1 MEGNAKIIKLIAR
14 DENIHLG
21 STQTLLKLLPQDD
34 PDYALLK
41 VETKAECER
50 MFLSA
55 AQQEKDWAKYL
66 FKDGSMIGLNEV
78 LLSQYVDWLTCKRM
92 TAVGLDC
99 GMKPGSS
106 NPLPWTAKWIA
117 GSEVQVAPQET
128 EITTYVI
135 GGTKQ
140 DVDNNTFKGF
150 SL

>member
-1 MEGNAKIIKLIAR
+1 
-14 DENIHLG
+14 
-21 STQTLLKLLPQDD
+21 
-34 PDYALLK
+34 
-41 VETKAECER
+41 
-50 MFLSA
+50 
-55 AQQEKDWAKYL
+55 
-66 FKDGSMIGLNEV
+66 MIGLNQV
-78 LLSQYVDWLTCKRM
+78 LLAQYVDWLTCKRM

-99 GMKPGSS
+99 GISKPGS
-106 NPLPWTAKWIA
+106 NPLPWTQKWIA

>member
-1 MEGNAKIIKLIAR
+1 
-14 DENIHLG
+14 
-21 STQTLLKLLPQDD
+21 
-34 PDYALLK
+34 
-41 VETKAECER
+41 
-50 MFLSA
+50 
-55 AQQEKDWAKYL
+55 
-66 FKDGSMIGLNEV
+66 
-78 LLSQYVDWLTCKRM
+78 M

-99 GMKPGSS
+99 GIKPGS

>member
-1 MEGNAKIIKLIAR
+1 MRINSSNEWSRLKSVVVGSATNA
-14 DENIHLG
+14 NWP
-21 STQTLLKLLPQDD
+21 SDD
-34 PDYALLK
+34 PVFA
-41 VETKAECER
+41 ETREETRAECTQ

-66 FKDGSMIGLNEV
+66 FKDGSMIGLNEQ

-99 GMKPGSS
+99 GIKPGS

-128 EITTYVI
+128 EISSYVI

-140 DVDNNTFKGF
+140 DVTTDTFKGF